1 MLNNETP
8 PKNKALKNVWVWAI
22 FGLFALV
29 FVVNYFFFS
38 VALSTTS
45 GLVTEKYYKYG
56 LQQNKFDH
64 QYRKQKARGW
74 NVSLHLDEQLNIN
87 QPHVI
92 ELTVMDIY
100 SQPISGGHAELTAY
114 RPSDAKADIIL
125 TLVEG
130 KPGHYQAEIKLP
142 IQGVWDMNLL
152 FARGEDKHM
161 LNKRIIVLGDGHEEA
176 TTLEKIVEFI
186 TP

>member
-1 MLNNETP
+1 MQKNTVE
-8 PKNKALKNVWVWAI
+8 PKDKAFKSIWVWAI
-22 FGLFALV
+22 FGLFGLV

-74 NVSLHLDEQLNIN
+74 NVELHLNEPLKIN
-87 QPHVI
+87 QPHVV
-92 ELTVMDIY
+92 ELTVMDKY
-100 SQPISGGHAELTAY
+100 SQPISGAHAEITAY
-114 RPSDAKADIIL
+114 RPSDAKADVVL
-125 TLVEG
+125 TMSEV
-130 KPGHYQAEIKLP
+130 KPGYYQAKMTLP
-142 IQGVWDMNLL
+142 IQGVWDINLL
-152 FARGEDKHM
+152 FAQGDNKHM
-161 LNKRIIVLGDGHEEA
+161 LNQRIIVQGDGEA
-176 TTLEKIVEFI
+176 ELSTLEKIVKFI